1 VQLNPGLRRIDGFT
15 LIELAV
21 VILVVTILLGS
32 VLVPLN
38 SQLRQRNI
46 AETQRALEDTRE
58 ALIGYAMANGRLPR
72 PAVSETNPA
81 ERAACSTNAECT
93 GPIPWALLGTP
104 KTDAWGKVIYYS
116 VSIAF
121 SADTGFTMTT
131 NGTRDVQTR
140 NGAGGL
146 IDLAQDVPAVIWS
159 FGPNNHGKT
168 ADGVSLT
175 DGSASNDD
183 EDSNATNDGGSA
195 YVSRTLSE
203 STAAGGGEFDDQ
215 MIWLSRQVLLNR
227 MVAAGRL
234 P

>member
-1 VQLNPGLRRIDGFT
+1 MRLTRRALGFT
-15 LIELAV
+15 LVELAIV
-21 VILVVTILLGS
+21 LLVVTLLLGS

-38 SQLRQRNI
+38 TQLRQRNV

-81 ERAACSTNAECT
+81 ERPACSINAECT
-93 GPIPWALLGTP
+93 GPIPWAVLGTP

-121 SADTGFTMTT
+121 SADAGFTMTT
-131 NGTRDVQTR
+131 SGTRDVQTR
-140 NGAGGL
+140 DRAGGW

-159 FGPNNHGKT
+159 FGPNNYGKT
-168 ADGVSLT
+168 TDGVDLT
-175 DGSASNDD
+175 DGSASNAD
-183 EDSNATNDGGSA
+183 EDSNASNDGGSA
-195 YVSRTLSE
+195 YISRTLSE
-203 STAAGGGEFDDQ
+203 NTATAGGEFDDQ